1 MQQAGYATAV
11 VGKWHLGL
19 GEKGKGPVMDDGF
32 KDDALAKVGDHRAA
46 GPFTGGKY
54 SIYEGGPRTPFII
67 RWKGSIDVLPAL
79 LGKAD
84 AKGRSSLIEQDNG
97 NAGNF
102 GFRKGNWKLQRHSS
116 KKAFNRKVSK
126 KLANNQ
132 VPEFQLF
139 DLSKD
144 PAEKHNVIAQHPKIT
159 TRLQEELAALIAAG
173 RSRN

>member
-1 MQQAGYATAV
+1 MTALQ
-11 VGKWHLGL
+11 GRRPRKSRRPPRGRPIHRRQIQHLRRRH
-19 GEKGKGPVMDDGF
+19 P
-32 KDDALAKVGDHRAA
+32 
-46 GPFTGGKY
+46 P
-54 SIYEGGPRTPFII
+54 PFII
-67 RWKGSIDVLPAL
+67 RWKGSIDVRPAL

-102 GFRKGNWKLQRHSS
+102 GFRKGNWKLQRHNS